1 MQILKKSLQWSKES
15 FTRQKNIDPHFMN
28 IYANLLYKTG
38 KREEALKWELKARRI
53 AMKDGKDNDWG
64 KDVID
69 KIKKD
74 EKTW

>member
-1 MQILKKSLQWSKES
+1 
-15 FTRQKNIDPHFMN
+15 MN

-38 KREEALKWELKARRI
+38 KREEALKWELKERRI
-53 AMKDGKDNDWG
+53 AMKDRKDNDWG

-69 KIKKD
+69 KIKKG

>member
-1 MQILKKSLQWSKES
+1 
-15 FTRQKNIDPHFMN
+15 
-28 IYANLLYKTG
+28 
-38 KREEALKWELKARRI
+38 LKWELKARRI